1 MPQNR
6 WISFSVQ
13 FYNWSR
19 AKILKCPTFSCLKI
33 LKCPIF
39 LICFWKWNSSILGRL
54 KNFKQILS
62 HDKIICH
69 MLFGAFQ
76 VTPRNTIRDNGH
88 FGSQSYH
95 DYLVIF
101 ISVKNYFKKP
111 ICSSRM
117 HRQQSYQIEQS
128 FSSSIFRNNRSF
140 HLWIRAEILKL
151 GWIHR
156 ILLFF
161 TWIGFFEINGR
172 MNFTIFINYTGIRS
186 IIFQQNC
193 HFQKIAQFRWNES

>member
-1 MPQNR
+1 MFENFEMPH
-6 WISFSVQ
+6 FSYL
-13 FYNWSR
+13 F
-19 AKILKCPTFSCLKI
+19 LKMKFIDFGTF
-33 LKCPIF
+33 
-39 LICFWKWNSSILGRL
+39 

-95 DYLVIF
+95 DDLVIF

-111 ICSSRM
+111 ICSSRT

-128 FSSSIFRNNRSF
+128 FSSSIFRNNRSI

-151 GWIHR
+151 G
-156 ILLFF
+156 
-161 TWIGFFEINGR
+161 
-172 MNFTIFINYTGIRS
+172 
-186 IIFQQNC
+186 
-193 HFQKIAQFRWNES
+193 